1 MPPPPA
7 RPPENTQST
16 GFSQPGGMLP
26 ATLTPLVG
34 RKQELGRLSRILAE
48 HAVRLM
54 VLTGPGGV
62 GKTRLALALADL
74 LKEHYRDGVVLVNL
88 NPVTSVEGVLP
99 AIASVLG
106 VREAKADYLHTAI
119 RKTLQGKE
127 MLVVLDNFEHVVHA
141 APLLTELLAS
151 SHDLTMLVTSRSVL
165 DVYGEVVFPVPPM
178 PVPNDVGA
186 SLKEIGDSGAVQ
198 LFIDRVRALH
208 PEFRLTA
215 QNAQDI
221 ATICTRLDG
230 LPLAIE
236 LAAARTSLFTISML
250 AERLDHRL
258 SVLESGPRDVPG
270 RLRTMRN
277 AISWSYELL
286 TAREQAVFRRLA
298 IFVGVWNLEAAQA
311 IGMPDEMDDIEII
324 EAIGSLVDK
333 SLVQRVDVNDQVG
346 SFRLLQTLREFA
358 LEALEATGEYE
369 QVAEHHALYMLA
381 LAERAQPHLTGQSQI
396 FWLNTLE
403 SRHGDLRAAFNL
415 MMHTEPPEL
424 ALRLVTSIWR
434 FAYTRGH
441 ILETRAWLARA
452 LERAPERTA
461 LRAKALSGAGVLSNM
476 AGNVGATR
484 AAYEE
489 ALDIAREV
497 DDPRTMATAL
507 SGLGDL
513 AMIDLDTREAERRYE
528 EAEHINIRLDDA
540 RGIAVAQTNLG
551 NAYWSSQRIQDAL
564 KLNEAARRLYESVGD
579 QRGVAWSLTNV
590 GKLAAGQK
598 QYGRAIANLSGAM
611 ELYDLLGDRSG
622 IAETLESFALVG
634 AGVGDFTRGAT
645 LLGAA
650 DNLRKILGHP
660 IPRQDLEL
668 YEEMS
673 RRIRQELGEDFA
685 THWDT
690 GQGLHLDDAIALGIG
705 IEAPELTAKAP
716 ELGSGDA
723 SRRIIESRGITD
735 RELEV
740 LQYLGAGESDK
751 QIASRLFISVRT
763 VQTHVQ
769 NLLNKFDA
777 SSRSAAVARAFR
789 DGILT

>member
-1 MPPPPA
+1 
-7 RPPENTQST
+7 
-16 GFSQPGGMLP
+16 MLP

-34 RKQELGRLSRILAE
+34 RERELGRLSRILGE

-74 LKEHYRDGVVLVNL
+74 MKTHYRDGVVLVNL
-88 NPVTSVEGVLP
+88 NPVTSAAGVLP

-106 VREAKADYLHTAI
+106 VREGKADRLHIAI
-119 RKTLQGKE
+119 GEILRDKE
-127 MLVVLDNFEHVVHA
+127 MLLVLDNFEHVVDA
-141 APLLTELLAS
+141 APLLTDLLTA

-165 DVYGEVVFPVPPM
+165 DVYGEIVFPVPPM
-178 PVPNDVGA
+178 PVPGSEGA
-186 SLKEIGDSGAVQ
+186 SLEEISESDAVR

-208 PEFRLTA
+208 PEFRLTVH
-215 QNAQDI
+215 NAQDI
-221 ATICTRLDG
+221 ATICNRLDG

-311 IGMPDEMDDIEII
+311 LGMPDNMDDIEVI

-358 LEALEATGEYE
+358 LEALKTAGEYD
-369 QVAEHHALYMLA
+369 QIADQHAQYMLA
-381 LAERAQPHLTGQSQI
+381 LAERAQPNLTGRNQLL
-396 FWLNTLE
+396 WLNILETL
-403 SRHGDLRAAFNL
+403 HGDLRAAFELL
-415 MMHTEPPEL
+415 MQTGPPEL
-424 ALRLVTSIWR
+424 ALQLVTSIWR

-441 ILETRAWLARA
+441 ILETQSWLARA
-452 LERAPERTA
+452 LESAPERTV
-461 LRAKALSGAGVLSNM
+461 LRARALNGAGILNNM
-476 AGNVGATR
+476 AGNVEATR
-484 AAYEE
+484 AAHQE
-489 ALDIAREV
+489 ALEIAREV
-497 DDPRTMATAL
+497 DDPAAMATAL

-513 AMIDLDTREAERRYE
+513 AMMDQDIKEAERRYE
-528 EAEHINIRLDDA
+528 EAEHINIRLDDT

-551 NAYWSSQRIQDAL
+551 NAYWSSNRIQDAL

-590 GKLAAGQK
+590 GKLAADQK
-598 QYGRAIANLSGAM
+598 QYGRAIANLRGAM

-622 IAETLESFALVG
+622 IAETLESYALVS
-634 AGVGDFTRGAT
+634 AGVGDFTRGAI

-668 YEEMS
+668 HKAMS
-673 RRIRQELGEDFA
+673 ERIQQELGEDFA
-685 THWDT
+685 PHWHT
-690 GQGLHLDDAIALGIG
+690 GHEMPLDDAIALGIA
-705 IEAPELTAKAP
+705 IEAPEVTTRAP
-716 ELGSGDA
+716 ELGSGEA
-723 SRRIIESRGITD
+723 SRRVIESRGITD

-751 QIASRLFISVRT
+751 QIASHLFISVRT

-777 SSRSAAVARAFR
+777 NSRSAAVARAFR